1 MDLTSPIKQTKKPPS
16 KSVSRPS
23 VLSPRTLSRIS
34 RPQRRDLSPS
44 PFPTTSRKIFKST
57 PKKQK
62 LSQSAG
68 VLNRLQKI
76 EVNIQN
82 TAESKKVRKV
92 GLRRVDST
100 MNSQQKQVSESVS
113 ISLDDGA
120 VIQVPATPAPNKKRN
135 VLY

>member
-1 MDLTSPIKQTKKPPS
+1 M
-16 KSVSRPS
+16 
-23 VLSPRTLSRIS
+23 
-34 RPQRRDLSPS
+34 
-44 PFPTTSRKIFKST
+44 
-57 PKKQK
+57 
-62 LSQSAG
+62 
-68 VLNRLQKI
+68 
-76 EVNIQN
+76 NIQN

-100 MNSQQKQVSESVS
+100 MNSQQKQVSESVP